1 MLRQETNYESPKF
14 AFEELRLMEQV
25 ADTCWGYAY
34 AWYDADGDRTIDGGE
49 KVSLD
54 TLGLGSRGC
63 QGAAARK
70 ELIDYYSRKFNI
82 KLDESDVATNTKSTT
97 VISSNS

>member
-34 AWYDADGDRTIDGGE
+34 AWYDADGDHTIDGGE

-63 QGAAARK
+63 QGESARNA
-70 ELIDYYSRKFNI
+70 LIGYYSEEFNI
-82 KLDESDVATNTKSTT
+82 KLKESDVATNTKSTT

>member
-34 AWYDADGDRTIDGGE
+34 AWYDADGDHTIDGRE

-63 QGAAARK
+63 QGESARNA
-70 ELIDYYSRKFNI
+70 LIGYYSEEFNI
-82 KLDESDVATNTKSTT
+82 KLKESDVATNTKSKT
-97 VISSNS
+97 VIGSNS